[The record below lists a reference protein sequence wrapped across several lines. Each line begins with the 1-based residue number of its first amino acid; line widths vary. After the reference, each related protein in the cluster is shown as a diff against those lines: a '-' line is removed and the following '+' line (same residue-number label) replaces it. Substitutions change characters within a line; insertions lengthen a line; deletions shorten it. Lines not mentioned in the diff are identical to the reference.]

1 MRIMRFLNMKIGD
14 FMSRTMVKILFFSSL
29 VLFSSCV
36 SIPKQ
41 TAKMSVLLE
50 QQLDALKQANN
61 SIIENVYKEKEK
73 NVTDYVDN
81 IWFPQYLEEYFQ
93 KPIIQEAWNEA
104 VNTDSLEYRLELIQ
118 TLTQICMEEYK
129 TYKESLLS
137 PIYAEKDTILRNFNE
152 QYDLALKMNS
162 IITRNV
168 KSASDLQSEYKSYL
182 NKIVSTEKL
191 DSITQS
197 SLDKID
203 KQFDN
208 VIEGFDKYED
218 KINSIINKIK

>member
-1 MRIMRFLNMKIGD
+1 
-14 FMSRTMVKILFFSSL
+14 MSRTMVKILFFSSL

-41 TAKMSVLLE
+41 TAEMSVLLE

-61 SIIENVYKEKEK
+61 SIIEN
-73 NVTDYVDN
+73 
-81 IWFPQYLEEYFQ
+81 
-93 KPIIQEAWNEA
+93 

-137 PIYAEKDTILRNFNE
+137 PIYAEKDTILRNFNK

-208 VIEGFDKYED
+208 VIEGFDKYDKYED

>member
-1 MRIMRFLNMKIGD
+1 
-14 FMSRTMVKILFFSSL
+14 MSRTMVKILFFSSL

-41 TAKMSVLLE
+41 TAEMSVLLE

-73 NVTDYVDN
+73 NITDYVDN
-81 IWFPQYLEEYFQ
+81 VWFPQYLEEYFQ

-137 PIYAEKDTILRNFNE
+137 PIYA
-152 QYDLALKMNS
+152 
-162 IITRNV
+162 
-168 KSASDLQSEYKSYL
+168 KSYL

-208 VIEGFDKYED
+208 VIEGFDKYDKYED

>member
-1 MRIMRFLNMKIGD
+1 
-14 FMSRTMVKILFFSSL
+14 
-29 VLFSSCV
+29 
-36 SIPKQ
+36 
-41 TAKMSVLLE
+41 
-50 QQLDALKQANN
+50 
-61 SIIENVYKEKEK
+61 
-73 NVTDYVDN
+73 
-81 IWFPQYLEEYFQ
+81 
-93 KPIIQEAWNEA
+93 
-104 VNTDSLEYRLELIQ
+104 
-118 TLTQICMEEYK
+118 MEEYK

-137 PIYAEKDTILRNFNE
+137 PIYAEKDTILRNFNK

-208 VIEGFDKYED
+208 VIEGFDKYDKYED